1 LFDLLEERRRQKITR
16 ICDIPIVVIEIG
28 RGLKNVIIRSG
39 IRRRNHG
46 RTIRR
51 RNNVPSIVVRNLLD
65 AIISHHWS
73 FPCERSQHIS
83 SEVET
88 EHQRL
93 YNVLGFGFNWGI
105 LFMEIEEIRKEK

>member
-51 RNNVPSIVVRNLLD
+51 RNNVPSIVVRNLLVVKGTT
-65 AIISHHWS
+65 H
-73 FPCERSQHIS
+73 FKPRM
-83 SEVET
+83 V
-88 EHQRL
+88 
-93 YNVLGFGFNWGI
+93 VLQ
-105 LFMEIEEIRKEK
+105 